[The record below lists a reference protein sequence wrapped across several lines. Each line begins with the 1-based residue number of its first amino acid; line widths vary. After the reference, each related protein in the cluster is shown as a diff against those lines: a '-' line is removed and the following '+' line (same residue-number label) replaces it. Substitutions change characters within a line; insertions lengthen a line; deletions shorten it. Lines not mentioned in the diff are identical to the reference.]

1 MIIQFLQD
9 NAVIVLFAS
18 FALLLL
24 IRVPIGISLGVSSII
39 GLLLINYNLQTIPHN
54 MFSAVDSVVLMAI
67 PGFIF
72 AGLIMAKG
80 GISFHLIE
88 ALKAWV
94 GHIKGGIAVVAILAC
109 MIFAAISGSSPA
121 TAAAVGS
128 IMIPAMI
135 KAGYSKKY
143 AMGLI
148 AAGGT
153 LGILIPPSIALILY
167 GSIAEQSISDLF
179 IAGVIPG
186 ILMGVMLIIF
196 SIIYAR
202 IHNLGGLEK
211 ATREE
216 RLKKSSKALWG
227 FLLPIVIIGG
237 IYSGAVTPTE
247 ASIVAVFY
255 SLIISLFVYKEMTKE
270 KFLEIV
276 KESINTTAMIFL
288 IIASA
293 LIFSTFLTIEQIPQA
308 FSEWIAANSANKWM
322 FIIGINLMFFVLGM
336 FLEAVAIILI
346 TLPII
351 VPVLI
356 HFDINLIHFAIIM
369 TINMELAMI
378 TPPVGLN
385 LFVVSG
391 IAKERIGTVVKGVL
405 PFFVIMV
412 VCLVLVVIVPEIS
425 LFLVNK

>member
-1 MIIQFLQD
+1 MMEFLQD
-9 NAVIVLFAS
+9 NAVIVLFIT
-18 FALLLL
+18 FALLLVM
-24 IRVPIGISLGVSSII
+24 RVPIGISLGISSIV
-39 GLLLINYNLQTIPHN
+39 GLVLIDFNIRTIPHN
-54 MFSAVDSVVLMAI
+54 MFSAVDSVILMAI

-80 GISFHLIE
+80 GISYHLIE
-88 ALKAWV
+88 ALKSWV
-94 GHIKGGIAVVAILAC
+94 GHIKGGLAVVTILAC

-135 KAGYSKKY
+135 DAGYSKKY

-153 LGILIPPSIALILY
+153 LGILIPPSIALIIY
-167 GSIAEQSISDLF
+167 GSITEQSISDLF

-186 ILMGVMLIIF
+186 ILLGLMLIIF
-196 SIIYAR
+196 AIIYAR
-202 IHNLGGLEK
+202 KHNLGGLEK
-211 ATREE
+211 ATWDTR
-216 RLKKSSKALWG
+216 RKMSIKAIWG
-227 FLLPIVIIGG
+227 FFLPVIIIGG
-237 IYSGAVTPTE
+237 IYMGAVTPTE

-255 SLIISLFVYKEMTKE
+255 SIIISVFIYKEMNME
-270 KFLEIV
+270 KFIEIV

-293 LIFSTFLTIEQIPQA
+293 LIFSTFLTIEQVPQF
-308 FSEWIAANSANKWM
+308 FSEWIADNSANKWI
-322 FIIGINLMFFVLGM
+322 FIIGVNVLFFILGM

-346 TLPII
+346 TLPILL
-351 VPVLI
+351 PALLF
-356 HFDINLIHFAIIM
+356 FDINLIHFAIIM

-391 IAKERIGTVVKGVL
+391 IAKERLGTVVRGVI
-405 PFFVIMV
+405 PFFIIMV
-412 VCLVLVVIVPEIS
+412 ICLILVIFIPEIS
-425 LFLVNK
+425 LLLVDK

>member
-1 MIIQFLQD
+1 MMDLLQD
-9 NAVIVLFAS
+9 NAVFVLFGS
-18 FALLLL
+18 LVLLLL
-24 IRVPIGISLGVSSII
+24 MRVPIGISLGVSSII
-39 GLLLINYNLQTIPHN
+39 GLLLIDYNIQTIPFN
-54 MFSAVDSVVLMAI
+54 MFAAVDNVVLMAI

-88 ALKAWV
+88 ALKSMV
-94 GHIKGGIAVVAILAC
+94 GHVKGGIAIVAILAC

-135 KAGYSKKY
+135 SAGYSKKY

-148 AAGGT
+148 AAAGT
-153 LGILIPPSIALILY
+153 LGILIPPSIALIIY

-179 IAGVIPG
+179 IAGIIPG
-186 ILMGVMLIIF
+186 ILLGIMLMIF
-196 SIIYAR
+196 SVIYAR

-211 ATREE
+211 ATKEE
-216 RLKKSSKALWG
+216 VIKKSSKAIWG

-255 SLIISLFVYKEMTKE
+255 SLIISVFVYKEMTKE
-270 KFLEIV
+270 KFIEIV

-293 LIFSTFLTIEQIPQA
+293 IIFSTFLTIEQIPQN
-308 FSEWIAANSANKWM
+308 FSEWIAANSANKWI
-322 FIIGINLMFFVLGM
+322 FILGINVMFFILGM

-351 VPVLI
+351 LPVLL

-391 IAKERIGTVVKGVL
+391 IAKERVGTVVKGVL

-412 VCLVLVVIVPEIS
+412 IGLILVTLIPEIS
-425 LFLVNK
+425 LFLLK